1 MSDSGVG
8 SPSSGPTVLVAGA
21 INTDLVGRAPRSP
34 EAGETVTGRSFAIFG
49 GGKGANQAFAVA
61 RSGVDTAMLGA
72 VGDDDFGRARL
83 VDLQVEGIAAE
94 HVATRAELSSGVALI
109 LVDDSG
115 ENRILY
121 VPGPTLTISTADAER
136 AIDAIEPDLVL
147 LTLEPPLDAVE
158 RLIEL
163 AKHRSIPVV
172 LNATPEPAAATALV
186 PLIDVLIVNETEACE
201 ILGIAQGE
209 LPWPEV
215 VERLHGLGPATVV
228 ATLGEQGALVWHEG
242 TVETIPAPV
251 VEVVDTTGAGDSFC
265 GAFAARLV
273 HGDDPVAA
281 ARYGVAAGSL
291 AVTVAGAQPSI
302 PTEAEIRIVLEA
314 IEAEDVENDDGR

>member
-1 MSDSGVG
+1 MSNSGVG
-8 SPSSGPTVLVAGA
+8 SLSVGPTVLVAGA

-34 EAGETVTGRSFAIFG
+34 EAGETVTGSSFAIFG

-61 RSGVDTAMLGA
+61 RSGVQTAMLGA

-83 VDLQVEGIAAE
+83 NDLEVEGIATE
-94 HVATRAELSSGVALI
+94 NVATRKELSSGVALI

-121 VPGPTLTISTADAER
+121 VPGPTLTISAADAER
-136 AIDAIEPDLVL
+136 AVDAVKPDLLL

-158 RLIEL
+158 RLIKM
-163 AKHRSIPVV
+163 AKHRLVPVI
-172 LNATPEPAAATALV
+172 LNATPEPAAAIALAAQV
-186 PLIDVLIVNETEACE
+186 DVLIVNETEACE
-201 ILGIAQGE
+201 ILGISLGE
-209 LPWPEV
+209 QSWPEV
-215 VERLHGLGPATVV
+215 VQRLHGLGPSTVV
-228 ATLGEQGALVWHEG
+228 ATLGEQGALVWHDG
-242 TVETIPAPV
+242 RVEEITAPV

-273 HGDDPVAA
+273 RGDDPVSA

-302 PTEAEIRIVLEA
+302 PTESRDSGCA
-314 IEAEDVENDDGR
+314 

>member
-1 MSDSGVG
+1 VSVSGLG
-8 SPSSGPTVLVAGA
+8 SRPSEPAVLVAGA
-21 INTDLVGRAPRSP
+21 INTDLVGRAVRSP
-34 EAGETVTGRSFAIFG
+34 EAGETVTGSSFAIFG

-61 RSGVDTAMLGA
+61 RSGVRTVMLGA

-83 VDLQVEGIAAE
+83 SDLHAEGIGTDS
-94 HVATRAELSSGVALI
+94 VATRPDMVSGVALI

-121 VPGPTLTISTADAER
+121 VPGPTLTISVADAER
-136 AIDAIEPDLVL
+136 AVDAVQPALVL
-147 LTLEPPLDAVE
+147 LTLEPPLETAE

-163 AKHRSIPVV
+163 AKHRTIPVV
-172 LNATPEPAAATALV
+172 LNAAPEPGAAVALAAQA
-186 PLIDVLIVNETEACE
+186 DVLIVNETEASQ

-209 LPWPEV
+209 LDWPEV
-215 VERLHGLGPATVV
+215 VRKLHERGPTTVV
-228 ATLGEQGALVWHEG
+228 ATLGEQGALVWHDGE
-242 TVETIPAPV
+242 VEHISAPRV
-251 VEVVDTTGAGDSFC
+251 DVVDTTGAGDSFC

-273 HGDDPVAA
+273 RGDDPVSA

-302 PTEAEIRIVLEA
+302 PTDAEISVLLDSGELEA
-314 IEAEDVENDDGR
+314 GYIE